1 MGGGVFSH
9 DIANKGRFGL
19 ALVSDDIDPNMDKH
33 MKSDEE
39 LENIYVTFLAMGFL
53 KSTIVVSGDD
63 GFVRK
68 NIYNLLKLY
77 LWENER
83 IIRRLFAH
91 EGAIF
96 AIDTNP
102 KVGLIVSG
110 GMEGNVILWR
120 LQ

>member
-1 MGGGVFSH
+1 VGGGVFSH

-63 GFVRK
+63 GF
-68 NIYNLLKLY
+68 LY

-120 LQ
+120 L

>member
-1 MGGGVFSH
+1 VGGGVFSH

-68 NIYNLLKLY
+68 I
-77 LWENER
+77 
-83 IIRRLFAH
+83 
-91 EGAIF
+91 
-96 AIDTNP
+96 
-102 KVGLIVSG
+102 LIT
-110 GMEGNVILWR
+110 L
-120 LQ
+120 

>member
-68 NIYNLLKLY
+68 IS
-77 LWENER
+77 
-83 IIRRLFAH
+83 ITF
-91 EGAIF
+91 
-96 AIDTNP
+96 
-102 KVGLIVSG
+102 
-110 GMEGNVILWR
+110 
-120 LQ
+120 

>member
-53 KSTIVVSGDD
+53 KTTIVVSGDD
-63 GFVRK
+63 GFVRHK
-68 NIYNLLKLY
+68 SITFKSFIFGKMRELLEGFLLTKEPFLQLILIRKL
-77 LWENER
+77 
-83 IIRRLFAH
+83 
-91 EGAIF
+91 
-96 AIDTNP
+96 D
-102 KVGLIVSG
+102 
-110 GMEGNVILWR
+110 
-120 LQ
+120 